1 MELELSW
8 KYKPQ
13 WNLGKNVLN
22 YIIIIKNNTLNK
34 IIKEITLKT
43 TNNNVMHVEYPV
55 LYIENLL
62 TLNTILNPDETY
74 TFSCVINGM
83 AAFEINEY
91 DFETLFCY
99 ELPDIEPEV
108 PPEVPPVV
116 PEVPPVVPE
125 VPPVVPEV
133 PTVPPV
139 VPEVPPVVPEVP
151 PVVSEVTPVVPEVPP
166 VVPEVPPVVPEVPP
180 VVPEVPPVV
189 PEVPPVVPEVPP
201 VVPEV
206 PPVVPVL
213 PPEVPPV
220 VPEVPPVVPEVPP
233 EVVPEVA
240 PASPTAVTQ
249 ILSSA
254 FSPPMPR
261 PEPISKK
268 LIIKIIDEYNS
279 QPQTISFIDYLRQ
292 YLQQENLDISGE
304 QTWSA
309 DFSESKKW
317 YSGQSIGF
325 LQFRGSGTFET
336 NNNIIKISGYNP
348 LLLIKTPDLLWG
360 NIDITF
366 RIKQDNYSRGILQ
379 VVIRSDNYY
388 KQGYI
393 VNIDFSGQVS
403 FIKKCCTG
411 NKTSYPVS
419 IDNVPQDTWVDY
431 KIIAKDFDFN
441 TKIKLELYIYTKT
454 YANSESKWTKLA
466 GFIDHE
472 GLSSNN
478 KPCALSCGDIFKPSH
493 NILLNFTEFHHS
505 NIFLEKLTINSV
517 S

>member
-1 MELELSW
+1 MELELELSW

-22 YIIIIKNNTLNK
+22 YIIIIRNNTADK
-34 IIKEITLKT
+34 IIKDITLKT

-55 LYIENLL
+55 LYIEDLL

-74 TFSCVINGM
+74 TFSCVINGI
-83 AAFEINEY
+83 ASFEINKY
-91 DFETLFCY
+91 DWENFPLLTC
-99 ELPDIEPEV
+99 ELNFYNYNNPEGEPIEPIPYSADTPLVAPEV
-108 PPEVPPVV
+108 PVVAPAVPEVPVVAPVV
-116 PEVPPVVPE
+116 PEVPVVAPVVVPE
-125 VPPVVPEV
+125 VPAAEPA
-133 PTVPPV
+133 
-139 VPEVPPVVPEVP
+139 
-151 PVVSEVTPVVPEVPP
+151 
-166 VVPEVPPVVPEVPP
+166 
-180 VVPEVPPVV
+180 
-189 PEVPPVVPEVPP
+189 
-201 VVPEV
+201 
-206 PPVVPVL
+206 
-213 PPEVPPV
+213 
-220 VPEVPPVVPEVPP
+220 
-233 EVVPEVA
+233 VA
-240 PASPTAVTQ
+240 PPAAVTQ
-249 ILSSA
+249 ILSTASLSSIPQVIKIDA
-254 FSPPMPR
+254 AVATA
-261 PEPISKK
+261 EVPISKE

-279 QPQTISFIDYLRQ
+279 EPQTTPFIDYLRQ
-292 YLQQENLDISGE
+292 YMQKEKEDLLLLETRAE

-360 NIDITF
+360 NVDITF

-379 VVIRSDNYY
+379 VVIRSDDYY

-411 NKTSYPVS
+411 NKSSYPVS
-419 IDNVPQDTWVDY
+419 IDNAPRDEWVDY
-431 KIIAKDFDFN
+431 KIIAKDYDLSK
-441 TKIKLELYIYTKT
+441 KIKLELYIYKKT
-454 YANSESKWTKLA
+454 YTDPEAKWVKLA

-478 KPCALSCGDIFKPSH
+478 KPCALSCGNIFKPSH
-493 NILLNFTEFHHS
+493 NILMNFTEFHHS
-505 NIFLEKLTINSV
+505 NIFLEKITVNSV